1 MILIVG
7 GSYQGKLDY
16 ATARFNLD
24 ETDIQRCDESTE
36 ALDPTKRCIAYIDRF
51 ALNRMR
57 AGEEPVEIIRRDPG
71 AFSDC
76 IIICSDV
83 SSGVVPTDPTLR
95 AWREACGRM
104 NSYLA
109 ILASEVWRVFCGI
122 PQQLK

>member
-1 MILIVG
+1 MILIIG
-7 GSYQGKLDY
+7 GSHQGKLDY
-16 ATARFNLD
+16 AMSRFNLA
-24 ETDIQRCDESTE
+24 ETDIQRCDENTE

-57 AGEEPVEIIRRDPG
+57 AGEEPVEIIRRDPDV
-71 AFSDC
+71 FSDR
-76 IIICSDV
+76 IIISNDV
-83 SSGVVPTDPTLR
+83 SGGVVPTDPTMR
-95 AWREACGRM
+95 AWREVCGRM